1 MRDRASHGGTSP
13 GTPRASQH
21 WDPQRYNANAGFVAQ
36 LGSPLIDLLQPQA
49 GERILDLGCGEG
61 ALTEKLAA
69 SGATVVGVDAS
80 PEQVAAAQRRGLDA
94 RVMNGE
100 ALSFTR
106 EFDAVLSNAA
116 LHWMLQPDAVLA
128 GVARA
133 LQPGGRFVGEMGGA
147 GNVAAI
153 AGAVAAA
160 LEARGIDSR
169 AANPWYFPTPEE
181 YRARL
186 EAAGFEVLSIAL
198 IPRPTPLPGAI
209 AGWLETF
216 CESFLR
222 QVPEGERPA
231 FLAEITEA
239 LRPRLCDAEGRWSA
253 DYVRLRF
260 VARLLGQPRS

>member
-1 MRDRASHGGTSP
+1 MTGKTSA
-13 GTPRASQH
+13 TPPAARQPAQH
-21 WDPQRYNANAGFVAQ
+21 WDPQRYNRNAGFVAE
-36 LGSPLIDLLQPQA
+36 LGSPLIDLLRPEA

-69 SGATVVGVDAS
+69 SGARVVGVDAS
-80 PEQVAAAQRRGLDA
+80 AEQIEAARRRGLDA

-100 ALSFTR
+100 ALTFDG
-106 EFDAVLSNAA
+106 EFDAVMSNAA
-116 LHWMLQPDAVLA
+116 LHWMLEPDAVLG

-133 LQPGGRFVGEMGGA
+133 LKPGGRFVGEMGGA

-153 AGAVAAA
+153 VRAVSAA

-181 YRARL
+181 YTARL
-186 EAAGFEVLSIAL
+186 EAAGFEVLSIGL
-198 IPRPTPLPGAI
+198 IPRPTPLPGDM

-216 CESFLR
+216 CESFIR
-222 QVPEGERPA
+222 RVPEAEQPA
-231 FLAEITEA
+231 FLAEVTEA
-239 LRPRLCDAEGRWSA
+239 LRPVLCDAAGDWTA

-260 VARLLGQPRS
+260 VARLKA